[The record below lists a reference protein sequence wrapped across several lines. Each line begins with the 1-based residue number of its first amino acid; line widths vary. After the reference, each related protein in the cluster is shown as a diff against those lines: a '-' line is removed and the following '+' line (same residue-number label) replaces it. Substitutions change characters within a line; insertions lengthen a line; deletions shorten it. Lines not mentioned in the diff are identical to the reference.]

1 MLFPCNKYSVLLGLT
16 TSLAIASPAV
26 AQIQVTGG
34 RFTGDASFFV
44 PENGGNT
51 VLFDAAT
58 RTLRIETPNGITIDS
73 RFVPATGRLDPI
85 GNRLPTTGDTGNI
98 GGFLSGRGFDPAGNP
113 VPFANIPTS
122 LNFTVRSFTPD
133 TGFLSGTLI
142 DPKVQGTVSPI
153 FLPVVGTTL
162 SPASQANFT
171 ASDGKLFVGEL
182 DASLPSGV
190 IGLPPSIRF
199 GTPNN
204 VTEFAFPDTTVL
216 NERRTNFRFTG
227 RGTPNEDSTINRQTG
242 DLFFESDDAE
252 TDFTLN
258 IEGTNLTIQGKGF
271 SGARLS
277 ISDTFGFLSEDPCG
291 CFTGF
296 VGPVNFDISG
306 SGSGSANNFS
316 PLEFRSR
323 NSSTNFDFRDRFG
336 NFISGSN
343 VGSNVSFQV
352 FGEFNFTTSS
362 FTGLIPDPSL
372 NAVDLSNTANFIPAP
387 VIPPPNLVS
396 AGVTV
401 GKTTTDNGPPVDN
414 GTSVG
419 TTGGTITV
427 VTIPVIPTIVTVPT
441 QTITVI
447 DDRTLIIG
455 ILVTPP
461 TPSTGGTPAPTQPNP
476 APTPVDGTLP
486 PTQPNPSPTPA
497 SGTNP
502 PTSPPPTQIVQ
513 VDIFGPGSRVF
524 PGLVGFEIARKSPNR
539 DTPTPPQPAPTSTPT
554 PSPEPVPTP
563 TPYPT
568 PEPVPTPT
576 PTPSPSPSPTPEPDN
591 QTNDTPQQK
600 PDSDIP
606 GLDTNRNG
614 TNKNPQPPSN

>member
-1 MLFPCNKYSVLLGLT
+1 MLLPLNKKYALFLGLA
-16 TSLAIASPAV
+16 TSLAIAKPAV

-44 PENGGNT
+44 PDNGGNT

-85 GNRLPTTGDTGNI
+85 GDRLPTTGDTGNI

-122 LNFTVRSFTPD
+122 LNFTVTSFTPD
-133 TGFLSGTLI
+133 LGFLTGTLI

-216 NERRTNFRFTG
+216 TERRTNFRFTG
-227 RGTPNEDSTINRQTG
+227 RGTPNEDSTIDRQTG
-242 DLFFESDDAE
+242 DLFFESEDAQ

-258 IEGTNLTIQGKGF
+258 IEGTNLTIEGTGF
-271 SGARLS
+271 GGARLS

-296 VGPVNFDISG
+296 IGPVNFDISG

-323 NSSTNFDFRDRFG
+323 NSSTNFDFRDNFG
-336 NFISGSN
+336 NFITGSN

-352 FGEFNFTTSS
+352 FGEFDFTTSS
-362 FTGLIPDPSL
+362 FTGLTPDPSL

-401 GKTTTDNGPPVDN
+401 GTPTTDNGVPVDG

-427 VTIPVIPTIVTVPT
+427 VTLPITQTIFVVPT
-441 QTITVI
+441 QTITFI
-447 DDRTLIIG
+447 DDRTLIVRISG
-455 ILVTPP
+455 DTTPP
-461 TPSTGGTPAPTQPNP
+461 APISNTGGNDTTPPAPAPN
-476 APTPVDGTLP
+476 TGGNDT
-486 PTQPNPSPTPA
+486 T
-497 SGTNP
+497 P
-502 PTSPPPTQIVQ
+502 PTSPSPTQIVQ

-524 PGLVGFEIARKSPNR
+524 PGLVGFEIANKPVR
-539 DTPTPPQPAPTSTPT
+539 DTNTDGGTPKP
-554 PSPEPVPTP
+554 PTP
-563 TPYPT
+563 T
-568 PEPVPTPT
+568 PTPT
-576 PTPSPSPSPTPEPDN
+576 PTPSPSPTPSPTLTPEPVPTPEPTPTPSPSLEPTPTPTPSPSPEPIPTPTPTPTPSPTPE
-591 QTNDTPQQK
+591 
-600 PDSDIP
+600 IP
-606 GLDTNRNG
+606 GLI
-614 TNKNPQPPSN
+614 P